1 MKLNTFRVLQNLV
14 LSRNTGSYILIFVF
28 LRLDAKELKR
38 YCHFPSH
45 PQSSHKIKDL
55 AYVIA
60 SRKQVFY
67 KHF

>member
-28 LRLDAKELKR
+28 LWLDAKELKR
-38 YCHFPSH
+38 CCHFPSH